1 MKYMRNRCQLCGGK
15 LVNNICTE
23 CGLDNS
29 KNDSNY
35 TTNKYQCQDEPLTHV
50 HMNNDDAYAGKTMT
64 KEQRQQIREER
75 KAAKNERKASVQ
87 SPKVKKKHPI
97 LRIIKIILIVTILWN
112 LAKGL
117 FGFILTSINELRY
130 DDDYSYEENYEYDPY
145 QNEQSM
151 IPEEGESFSMGI
163 STGYYKGGIHLPEG
177 VYTVE
182 LVDGDGAFTLYDSDN
197 YISVYYSTS
206 EFEDSTQEIRLHNGG
221 IITVSGTAVFNAT
234 TENAQPLLAVAENE
248 NTESYKLSSGKSL
261 TGGVDIPVGS
271 YDVIAKNKYGNF
283 DYQFVDEYDE
293 IRSDSWYLNVDGEY
307 DPSSFANLVIQDGME
322 ISIPSESELVI
333 ELVPSLTVSTEGYD
347 DYYYG
352 L

>member
-1 MKYMRNRCQLCGGK
+1 
-15 LVNNICTE
+15 
-23 CGLDNS
+23 
-29 KNDSNY
+29 
-35 TTNKYQCQDEPLTHV
+35 
-50 HMNNDDAYAGKTMT
+50 
-64 KEQRQQIREER
+64 
-75 KAAKNERKASVQ
+75 
-87 SPKVKKKHPI
+87 
-97 LRIIKIILIVTILWN
+97 
-112 LAKGL
+112 
-117 FGFILTSINELRY
+117 
-130 DDDYSYEENYEYDPY
+130 
-145 QNEQSM
+145 
-151 IPEEGESFSMGI
+151 MGI